1 MWRGGR
7 QAYGNVRYL
16 SSFLRLHPR
25 IENCRLAEQKH
36 ENESSTRHGQRNY
49 HIVSQ
54 LVRRG
59 KCMQQFINHD
69 APYGREAVGEGGQGT
84 AAGTH
89 HILHWPQRTKTEQAT
104 TERKLCKCKLDE
116 HKNENENETK
126 KCDAQVGKGA
136 RGAEGGAAA
145 AAGKGG
151 KK

>member
-1 MWRGGR
+1 MWRGVEKAKQAAR

-59 KCMQQFINHD
+59 KCMQQFINHE
-69 APYGREAVGEGGQGT
+69 APYGRGERGVGER
-84 AAGTH
+84 
-89 HILHWPQRTKTEQAT
+89 QRQQELIIFCTGHK
-104 TERKLCKCKLDE
+104 ERKRSK
-116 HKNENENETK
+116 
-126 KCDAQVGKGA
+126 QRQKGNYA
-136 RGAEGGAAA
+136 NAN
-145 AAGKGG
+145 
-151 KK
+151 

>member
-1 MWRGGR
+1 MTLLMAEGQFGRRDRG
-7 QAYGNVRYL
+7 
-16 SSFLRLHPR
+16 
-25 IENCRLAEQKH
+25 
-36 ENESSTRHGQRNY
+36 T
-49 HIVSQ
+49 
-54 LVRRG
+54 
-59 KCMQQFINHD
+59 
-69 APYGREAVGEGGQGT
+69 T
-84 AAGTH
+84 AGTH

-136 RGAEGGAAA
+136 RGVKGRAA